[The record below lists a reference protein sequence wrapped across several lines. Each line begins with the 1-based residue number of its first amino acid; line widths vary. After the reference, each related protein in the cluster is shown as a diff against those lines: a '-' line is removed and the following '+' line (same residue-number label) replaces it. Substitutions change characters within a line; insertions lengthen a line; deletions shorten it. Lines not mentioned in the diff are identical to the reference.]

1 MVTASAAKGIAN
13 PLTRPRLIRLGVIAL
28 TVLLLVGGVWFGW
41 RWWSGSS
48 AADILSAERGPATPI
63 GIALDGH
70 CPVTLSTEMRWA
82 PGHVAWNAVYDGQ
95 LYLFASQR
103 HQEVFLINPAAYG
116 PAIAGIDAIE
126 LAEHGRAT
134 RGHRMYG
141 VNHGGRVYL
150 FASEGNLARFAQA
163 PDQYLTALKS
173 ARPVEQTPALA
184 TRVNLGPVLR

>member
-1 MVTASAAKGIAN
+1 MATAEKGVAKS
-13 PLTRPRLIRLGVIAL
+13 LTRPRLIRLGIVALGVLVI
-28 TVLLLVGGVWFGW
+28 VGGAYFGW

-48 AADILSAERGPATPI
+48 AGSILARDRGPATPI
-63 GIALDGH
+63 SIALDGH
-70 CPVTLSTEMRWA
+70 CPVTLSTEMRWT

-103 HQEVFLINPAAYG
+103 HQEVFLINPMAYG

-141 VNHGGRVYL
+141 INHSGRVYL
-150 FASEGNLARFAQA
+150 FANEQNLARFSQA
-163 PDQYLTALKS
+163 PDQYLAALQNAK
-173 ARPVEQTPALA
+173 PQQPQTELA